1 MKAVAFKQY
10 LPIDD
15 PESFID
21 IDMSKPEPTGHDIQV
36 AVKAVAV
43 NPVDTNVRSGRGKDG
58 VIEDPP
64 RVIGWDASGVVQA
77 VGDQVT
83 LFKPDDEV

>member
-1 MKAVAFKQY
+1 
-10 LPIDD
+10 LPSNNIYRLTIQSRLSISTC
-15 PESFID
+15 P
-21 IDMSKPEPTGHDIQV
+21 KPEPTGHDIQV